1 MQINSEEMALQ
12 TNNKTYHRK
21 SPLFENLKDEVI
33 FLLHDLTAGSRIFIQ
48 SSQKYSCVSKERKF
62 GHRKI
67 PYSRKKLQNNYF

>member
-33 FLLHDLTAGSRIFIQ
+33 FLLHDLTAAGSRIFYI
-48 SSQKYSCVSKERKF
+48 SEKVK
-62 GHRKI
+62 
-67 PYSRKKLQNNYF
+67 QNFYKVKSLFLE